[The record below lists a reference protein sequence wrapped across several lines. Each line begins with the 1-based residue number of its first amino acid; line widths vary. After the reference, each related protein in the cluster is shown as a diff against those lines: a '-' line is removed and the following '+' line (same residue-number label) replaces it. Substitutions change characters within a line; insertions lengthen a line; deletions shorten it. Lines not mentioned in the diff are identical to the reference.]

1 MYGHVRYG
9 VPAEEFDEVCHLVSQ
24 CVGERTDGK
33 MQVPQGGCGLEGVS
47 PAQLGFQNG
56 CRTKSK
62 TATTTGPELPT

>member
-24 CVGERTDGK
+24 RSALGKRTEGK
-33 MQVPQGGCGLEGVS
+33 MQVPQLALV
-47 PAQLGFQNG
+47 QLGFQNG

-62 TATTTGPELPT
+62 TPTTTGPELPT